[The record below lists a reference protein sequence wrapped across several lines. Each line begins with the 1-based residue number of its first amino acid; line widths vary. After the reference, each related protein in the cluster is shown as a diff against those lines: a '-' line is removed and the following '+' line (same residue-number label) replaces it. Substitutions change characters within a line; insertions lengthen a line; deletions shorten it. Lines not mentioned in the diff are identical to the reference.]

1 MGKIGVI
8 LWGLNFRGIFREI
21 WEIILSYLI
30 KKVRFAHRNIRSD
43 DRMHQLKW
51 VGEAGERSE
60 PIITK
65 CYSCKI
71 CSTIVESCGFVK
83 YSCTTVV
90 TYKKYKI
97 YSCTTK
103 FTVVTYKSFRFRPFF
118 FLRRYLGTLGKNAI
132 RAKK

>member
-1 MGKIGVI
+1 
-8 LWGLNFRGIFREI
+8 
-21 WEIILSYLI
+21 
-30 KKVRFAHRNIRSD
+30 
-43 DRMHQLKW
+43 MHQLKW

-132 RAKK
+132 RAKKIKNRETIKRAEIYFYHHFFDIEK